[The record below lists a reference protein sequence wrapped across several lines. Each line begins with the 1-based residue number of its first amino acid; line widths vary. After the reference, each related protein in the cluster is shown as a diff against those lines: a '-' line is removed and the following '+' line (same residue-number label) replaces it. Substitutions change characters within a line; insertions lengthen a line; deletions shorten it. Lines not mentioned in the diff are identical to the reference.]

1 MARSFDMTAQTLH
14 GLERVLAVELEAIG
28 AQGIEVSKRAVRFT
42 GDEDVLYR
50 ANLWLRTALRVLVPL
65 RSFVI
70 RHEDD
75 LYGSVRGIGWE
86 RFLRPTGTLAVQCT
100 LRSELFT
107 HSKYLAQLTK
117 DALVDRFR
125 ERSGKRPSVDVE
137 RPDVNIHVLVIGDRC
152 TVSLDSSGD
161 PLFKRGYRD
170 ATNEAPLNETLAAGM
185 VLLSSWNGDRPFV
198 DPMCGSGTLP
208 IEAAMIAGN
217 IPPGS
222 YRKRFGFMGWS
233 DFDPARWERI
243 TEEALDRQRAINAII
258 IGADQSRATLMKAEE
273 NIANA
278 HLGSRIKL
286 HRSEFRSLSP
296 PPEAG
301 VLMMNP
307 PYGER
312 MDGGDD
318 INDLYKSIGDTLKKN
333 WSGWD
338 AWMITSNMEAAEHV
352 RLTAKPRIQLFNGSL
367 ECRFMHYGMYSGSRR
382 VPDADGAPD
391 ND

>member
-100 LRSELFT
+100 LRSEGFN

-117 DALVDRFR
+117 DAIVDRFR

-137 RPDVNIHVLVIGDRC
+137 RPDVNIHVLVIDDRC

-170 ATNEAPLNETLAAGM
+170 STNEAPLNEALAAGM

-222 YRKRFGFMGWS
+222 YRKHFGFMGWS
-233 DFDPARWERI
+233 DFDAARWSRI
-243 TEEALDRQRAINAII
+243 TDEALDRQRAIDATI

-286 HRSEFRSLSP
+286 ERSEFRSLAP
-296 PPEAG
+296 PQEAG
-301 VLMMNP
+301 VLIMNP

-318 INDLYKSIGDTLKKN
+318 INALYKSIGDTLKKN

-382 VPDADGAPD
+382 APGSEAAP
-391 ND
+391 NDD